1 MSLRD
6 STRKVWQRFA
16 RVAYAMDYDEP
27 AVMDLRVKRLEAAL
41 QKQGIDLTEVSAR
54 VDGLTAEIL
63 LLSGQRSLPGL
74 PK

>member
-6 STRKVWQRFA
+6 STRK
-16 RVAYAMDYDEP
+16 VAYAMDYDEP

-41 QKQGIDLTEVSAR
+41 QKQGSDLTEVSAR